1 MKFKFTM
8 AITIFAAIWLTACG
22 GRGDPSTGL
31 DKQSLL
37 VDLDPRDTRLL
48 CTWAIEV
55 TDGLICEDGEH
66 LNGFTFY
73 ECSETYEHLP
83 TGCEATV
90 GHFEDCI
97 LLLRACGE
105 DAALV
110 LAACNPLTTCSTS
123 E

>member
-1 MKFKFTM
+1 MKSIK
-8 AITIFAAIWLTACG
+8 TILLLAFFLLLGSCG
-22 GRGDPSTGL
+22 GRGEPSTGL
-31 DKQSLL
+31 DKETLL
-37 VDLDPRDTRLL
+37 VELEPQNIRLL

-55 TDGLICEDGEH
+55 TDGLRCEDGEH

-83 TGCEATV
+83 AGCEATV
-90 GHFEDCI
+90 GHFEDCT

-105 DAALV
+105 DATLV
-110 LAACNPLTTCSTS
+110 LAACSPLSTCSVG